1 MQKCKLLQSF
11 VCHNE
16 IVAKKDFGKSSF
28 MLTKISHI
36 GGGKQEKMQIITD
49 FCEPKLNFIVQK
61 NVKKVTG
68 VHILLKISGNYLL
81 YNIFTFV
88 GKHTIKSPTKKCKL
102 L

>member
-1 MQKCKLLQSF
+1 
-11 VCHNE
+11 
-16 IVAKKDFGKSSF
+16 
-28 MLTKISHI
+28 
-36 GGGKQEKMQIITD
+36 MQIITD

-88 GKHTIKSPTKKCKL
+88 GKHTIKTLNQKYKL
-102 L
+102 LQTFVCQNKIVAKRRCCSKQEQ